1 MTHPVPKLEWTK
13 ATGKYASGLV
23 LKCGPI
29 MVATASYDS
38 MLSKDQPNK
47 YRVLFQ
53 LPQLKSPDER
63 YLTIEDAQQRA
74 EKGVRSWFSVLDLT
88 VDEVK

>member
-1 MTHPVPKLEWTK
+1 MEKMHAMMKVEWTP

-38 MLSKDQPNK
+38 MVSKGQPNK
-47 YRVLFQ
+47 YRVIFH
-53 LPQLKSPDER
+53 LPQLKSPEER
-63 YLTIEDAQQRA
+63 YLTIKEAQARA
-74 EKGVRSWFSVLDLT
+74 EKGVRSWFSVLELT
-88 VDEVK
+88 TD